1 MVAFPATTA
10 PADMMAPWWSGSL
23 CKLNPFGDFI
33 VEIGGVH
40 SACSV
45 PEVMALLPKTL
56 KEALVIC
63 ILTNII
69 CHKVTSQ
76 HFRIPVLQKYPFQNK
91 HQLSDLTSNLYKPT
105 SRHGCNCKSGFLS
118 LQSNQKLHVCLH
130 TFYCKYF
137 TCVLCT
143 SCLT

>member
-23 CKLNPFGDFI
+23 CKLIPFGDCI

-63 ILTNII
+63 ILANPI

-76 HFRIPVLQKYPFQNK
+76 HLRIPVLQKTHSRTNTNFQI
-91 HQLSDLTSNLYKPT
+91 
-105 SRHGCNCKSGFLS
+105 
-118 LQSNQKLHVCLH
+118 
-130 TFYCKYF
+130 
-137 TCVLCT
+137 
-143 SCLT
+143 